1 MSEIMPY
8 CDLVIGNM
16 EEALVWSKG
25 KDYKTEDKA
34 EIVKRIA
41 MEPKKN
47 QERARTVV
55 ITQGHLP
62 SHAGIYDFKT
72 KTYNSV
78 SVEPTKIDRKNIVDT
93 NGAGDG
99 IIRLIFDSFCCWTL
113 SRVRIRK
120 RHWNLS

>member
-1 MSEIMPY
+1 MPY

-78 SVEPTKIDRKNIVDT
+78 SVEPQKIDRKSIVDT

-99 IIRLIFDSFCCWTL
+99 IIR
-113 SRVRIRK
+113 
-120 RHWNLS
+120 